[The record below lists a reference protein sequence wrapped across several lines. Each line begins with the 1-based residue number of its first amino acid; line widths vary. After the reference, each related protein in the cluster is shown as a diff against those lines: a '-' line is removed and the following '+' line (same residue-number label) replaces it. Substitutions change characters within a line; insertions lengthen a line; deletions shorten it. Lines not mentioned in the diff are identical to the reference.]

1 VTHDTG
7 WQSTVAQLVYCADP
21 DGNLHN
27 AACPSQHEPTVRVV
41 CVLQVLFR
49 KGGIREP
56 TFQPKAKRFLLFPT
70 AFHSD
75 AQLLK
80 PGVAEQ
86 FHQVSAAP
94 SAPHSLWGALVHAS
108 KISTCG
114 LCVLRADVCSICVQF
129 VRMPCLFQRT
139 TSAWLRQ
146 RNINQASV

>member
-1 VTHDTG
+1 M
-7 WQSTVAQLVYCADP
+7 
-21 DGNLHN
+21 
-27 AACPSQHEPTVRVV
+27 
-41 CVLQVLFR
+41 LQVLFR

-94 SAPHSLWGALVHAS
+94 IGGELLQVRNAGELLWIQAES
-108 KISTCG
+108 
-114 LCVLRADVCSICVQF
+114 
-129 VRMPCLFQRT
+129 
-139 TSAWLRQ
+139 
-146 RNINQASV
+146 ASVCV